1 MQRTRLEWLC
11 RRGMRELDLLL
22 LRYLDRDYDAAE
34 PPEQRAFTR
43 LLDET
48 DDTLWRY
55 FYGNLTPDDTALAAL
70 VRKIRGAPP
79 SHP

>member
-1 MQRTRLEWLC
+1 MQRPRLEWLC

-22 LRYLDRDYDAAE
+22 MGYLERDFDAADTD
-34 PPEQRAFTR
+34 EQAAFIR

-55 FYGNLTPDDTALAAL
+55 FQGNLTPDDTALAAL